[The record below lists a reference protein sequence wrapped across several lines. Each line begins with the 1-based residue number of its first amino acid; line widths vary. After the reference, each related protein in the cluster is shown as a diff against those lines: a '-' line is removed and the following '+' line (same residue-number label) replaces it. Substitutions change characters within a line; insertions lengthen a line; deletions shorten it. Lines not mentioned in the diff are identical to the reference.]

1 VLIIKE
7 IGVKTL
13 SNAYLLQLME
23 EASSRATTFS
33 VWPQGEAPGARTS
46 PAVFCLEEQ
55 LTGPSAFDRS
65 VTGVRAPTITV
76 YAPDNPNGIGILVT
90 PGGSYRRVVLDK
102 EGSALAPFF
111 NARGYTLFVMTYRLP
126 GDGHEE
132 GANAPLA
139 DVQRAM
145 RLLRARAAEWH
156 LDADKLGVMG
166 FSAGGHAAAS
176 LGTRYDE
183 AVYAPVDDADS
194 LNARPAF
201 MTLVYPVIT
210 MHADID
216 HPGSRHELIGD
227 TPTAAQISHYS
238 LEDRVN
244 INTPPTF
251 LLHAVD
257 DPAVKVE
264 NSVVL
269 FSALRRLGIPVEMHL
284 FEQGQHGFGIRDA
297 QGLPVAVWPELMMA
311 WIESKF
317 PSP

>member
-1 VLIIKE
+1 M
-7 IGVKTL
+7 KTL

-33 VWPQGEAPGARTS
+33 VWPQGEAPGAQQSPVAFRT
-46 PAVFCLEEQ
+46 EEQ
-55 LTGPSAFDRS
+55 HTGPSAFDRS

-76 YAPDNPNGIGILVT
+76 YVPDNPNGIGILVT

-126 GDGHEE
+126 GDGHAE
-132 GANAPLA
+132 GADAPLA

-183 AVYAPVDDADS
+183 AVYAPVDDVDA

-201 MTLVYPVIT
+201 MALVYPVIT

-216 HPGSRHELIGD
+216 HPGSRFELIGD
-227 TPTAAQISHYS
+227 APTEAQITHYS
-238 LEDRVN
+238 LEDRVGV
-244 INTPPTF
+244 NTPPTF

-284 FEQGQHGFGIRDA
+284 FEQGRHGFGIRDA

-311 WIESKF
+311 WIASKF
-317 PSP
+317 PSSAG